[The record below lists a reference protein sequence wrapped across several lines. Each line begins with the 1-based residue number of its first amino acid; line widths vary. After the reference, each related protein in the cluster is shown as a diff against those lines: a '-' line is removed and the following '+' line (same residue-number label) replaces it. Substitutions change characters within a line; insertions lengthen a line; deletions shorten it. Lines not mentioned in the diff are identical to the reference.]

1 MPRRTSAR
9 AVCGR
14 TSDVAAQT
22 ADDMLAGGDML
33 GALVCIQHAVVLRPD
48 STPLLVGMAD
58 VLGAS
63 DRVEEAAAGY
73 DRALR
78 LQPFSA
84 EIYHRL
90 GHMHGRREETA
101 TALAAFDAASQLA
114 PDFAENLH
122 ALAVCHS
129 LLYDWAASERA
140 LQRSIRIRP
149 TLTSVHFDLA
159 LAQQQ
164 LKKPLDA
171 LKHYNAYLA
180 AGNDIGDLQHV
191 QTLANRASTLADLD
205 RSKEAVRSYEAALK
219 LAPAFPEVYA
229 NLAILHNSAS
239 RPDLALAALA
249 AGRAL
254 APTYSQMHLNHGLT
268 LKQERRYDEAATA
281 FGEAVRLDP
290 LEAHDALG
298 HVTFAR
304 KRSSN
309 WRGWEVLMHDAQK
322 VWRAGQGGR
331 SWDPL
336 YGLALPLRLPMVRQM
351 AMDRGAQIATEAQN
365 RMLQMQQQSAWPL
378 AKRTAGLQTLRVGY
392 LSADYG
398 LTAVGGTMRG
408 FFSRH
413 ARQPD
418 KHFDVFAFSVKRG
431 DESDLY
437 EEVVRAV
444 DLSLARFQVHDG
456 GSFAF
461 THFPGDRS
469 AREQISRL
477 GSDRGAERVAP
488 RRFVDLSVAHS
499 LHAAGAALTAAQL
512 HVLVDLNGYT
522 DGERAEIHM
531 LKPAPVTMHAIGYP
545 ATMGSEYVR
554 YILADKQAALP
565 APQAHLALTERLVLL
580 PHCYLVNGHRD
591 ISEYAPPPAED
602 SPKSPGAG
610 MKLVLINFNQLYK
623 LEPRTL
629 LLFCNILRQRGGR
642 ALLWMRRQ
650 PQASAP
656 VIEREAM
663 ANGIWRGSL
672 VFADYEFDEHEN
684 MRRIS
689 QAHLSLDTPEYN
701 GHTTGNDMLWSNVP
715 LLSVPGEH
723 LTARMGRS
731 LLAACGSSPGRVDS
745 LRQLQGLAHALA
757 ASSLGHAF
765 HRVEYRSIA
774 SVTAQPPRPALQ
786 RSRRRVRADAFP
798 AVAELQRPQRPK
810 AFPAAAELQVELQVQ
825 QASIQP

>member
-1 MPRRTSAR
+1 
-9 AVCGR
+9 
-14 TSDVAAQT
+14 
-22 ADDMLAGGDML
+22 MLANGDMV
-33 GALVCIQHAVVLRPD
+33 GALMCIQHAVGLRPD

-58 VLGAS
+58 VLGAT
-63 DRVEEAAAGY
+63 DRVEEAVAGY
-73 DRALR
+73 DRALG
-78 LQPFSA
+78 LQPLSA

-90 GHMHGRREETA
+90 GHMHGRRDETA
-101 TALAAFDAASQLA
+101 PALAAFDAASKLA
-114 PDFAENLH
+114 PNFAENLH

-129 LLYDWAASERA
+129 LLHDWAASERA
-140 LQRSIRIRP
+140 LQRSIRLRP
-149 TLTSVHFDLA
+149 LHTSVHFDLA

-164 LKKPLDA
+164 LKRPLEA
-171 LKHYNAYLA
+171 LENYNAYLA
-180 AGNDIGDLQHV
+180 AGNDVGDLQHV
-191 QTLANRASTLADLD
+191 QTLANRASTFADLD
-205 RSKEAVRSYEAALK
+205 RPKEAVQSYEAALK

-229 NLAILHNSAS
+229 NLALLHNSAN
-239 RPDLALAALA
+239 RPHAALAALA

-268 LKQERRYDEAATA
+268 LKQERRHSEAAAA
-281 FGEAVRLDP
+281 FSEAVRLDP

-309 WRGWEVLMHDAQK
+309 WRGWEALIHDTQQ

-336 YGLALPLRLPMVRQM
+336 YGLALPLRLPLVRQLAM
-351 AMDRGAQIATEAQN
+351 ARGAQIAVEAQN
-365 RMLQMQQQSAWPL
+365 RMLQVQQQSIWPR
-378 AKRTAGLQTLRVGY
+378 AKRVAGLKTLRVGY
-392 LSADYG
+392 LSADFG

-408 FFSRH
+408 FFRRH

-418 KHFDVFAFSVKRG
+418 GHFDVFAFSIKQR

-437 EEVVRAV
+437 EETVRAV
-444 DLSLARFQVHDG
+444 DLSMARFQVHDG

-461 THFPGDRS
+461 THFPDDRS

-477 GSDRGAERVAP
+477 GKDRGTP

-499 LHAAGAALTAAQL
+499 QHAAGAALAAAQL

-522 DGERAEIHM
+522 DGERAELHM
-531 LKPAPVTMHAIGYP
+531 MKPAPVSMHAIGYP

-554 YILADKQAALP
+554 YILVDRQASLP
-565 APQAHLALTERLVLL
+565 ASHAHLAFTERLVVL
-580 PHCYLVNGHRD
+580 PHCYLVNGHSD
-591 ISEYAPPPAED
+591 ASEYAPPPTEG

-610 MKLVLINFNQLYK
+610 VKVVLINFNQLYK

-629 LLFCNILRQRGGR
+629 LLYCNLLRQSGSR

-650 PQASAP
+650 PQASAHI
-656 VIEREAM
+656 IEREAM
-663 ANGIWRGSL
+663 ANGIRRGAL
-672 VFADYEFDEHEN
+672 VFADYDFDEHEH

-715 LLSVPGEH
+715 LISVPGEH

-745 LRQLQGLAHALA
+745 LRQFQGLAHALA
-757 ASSLGHAF
+757 APSLGQAF
-765 HRVEYRSIA
+765 HRVQYRGVTPI
-774 SVTAQPPRPALQ
+774 TAQPPRPALQ
-786 RSRRRVRADAFP
+786 RSRRRVRAEAFP
-798 AVAELQRPQRPK
+798 AIAELQRAR
-810 AFPAAAELQVELQVQ
+810 ALPAAAELQVELQRV
-825 QASIQP
+825 P

>member
-1 MPRRTSAR
+1 MF
-9 AVCGR
+9 
-14 TSDVAAQT
+14 
-22 ADDMLAGGDML
+22 AGGDML
-33 GALVCIQHAVVLRPD
+33 GALVCIQHAVSLRPN
-48 STPLLVGMAD
+48 STLLLVGMAD
-58 VLGAS
+58 VLAAM
-63 DRVEEAAAGY
+63 DRAEEAREGF
-73 DRALR
+73 DRAIR

-90 GHMHGRREETA
+90 GHMHGHRDETS

-114 PDFAENLH
+114 PNWSENLH

-129 LLYDWAASERA
+129 LLNDWVASERA
-140 LQRSIRIRP
+140 LQRTMKFRP
-149 TLTSVHFDLA
+149 SHTSAHFDLA

-171 LKHYNAYLA
+171 LKSYNAYLA
-180 AGNDIGDLQHV
+180 AGNAVGDLQHV
-191 QTLANRASTLADLD
+191 QALANRASTFADLD
-205 RSKEAVRSYEAALK
+205 RPTEAVRSYEAALK

-229 NLAILHNSAS
+229 NLAVLHNSANM
-239 RPDLALAALA
+239 PDAALEALA

-268 LKQERRYDEAATA
+268 LKQARRYSEAAMA

-309 WRGWEVLMHDAQK
+309 WRGWEVLMHDTQQ
-322 VWRAGQGGR
+322 VWSAGQGGR

-336 YGLALPLRLPMVRQM
+336 YGLALPLRLPLVRQM
-351 AMDRGAQIATEAQN
+351 AMDRGAQIAVEALN
-365 RMLQMQQQSAWPL
+365 RMQQVQQQSSWPSASRMAEL
-378 AKRTAGLQTLRVGY
+378 HTLRVGY

-408 FFSRH
+408 FFRRH
-413 ARQPD
+413 ARQPN
-418 KHFDVFAFSVKRG
+418 KHFDVFAFSLKRG

-437 EEVVRAV
+437 AETVRGV
-444 DLSLARFQVHDG
+444 DLALARFQVTDG

-469 AREQISRL
+469 SREQISRL
-477 GSDRGAERVAP
+477 SSDRGTP
-488 RRFVDLSVAHS
+488 RRFVDLSVARS
-499 LHAAGAALTAAQL
+499 LHAAGAALAAAQL

-522 DGERAEIHM
+522 DGERAELHM
-531 LKPAPVTMHAIGYP
+531 LKPAPVAIHAIGYP

-554 YILADKQAALP
+554 YILADRQAALP
-565 APQAHLALTERLVLL
+565 APHAHLALTERLVLL
-580 PHCYLVNGHRD
+580 PHCYLVNGHID
-591 ISEYAPPPAED
+591 LSEYAPPPAKD
-602 SPKSPGAG
+602 APKSPGAG
-610 MKLVLINFNQLYK
+610 VKVVLVNFNQLYK

-629 LLFCNILRQRGGR
+629 LLFCNLLRQSGSR

-650 PQASAP
+650 PSSSAR

-663 ANGIWRGSL
+663 AHGIRRGSL
-672 VFADYEFDEHEN
+672 VFADYDFDEHEHL
-684 MRRIS
+684 RRIS

-701 GHTTGNDMLWSNVP
+701 GHTTGNDMLWANVP

-731 LLAACGSSPGRVDS
+731 LLAASGSSPGRVDS
-745 LRQLQGLAHALA
+745 LRQLQGLAHTLALA
-757 ASSLGHAF
+757 AASFGPAF
-765 HRVEYRSIA
+765 HRVEYRSIE
-774 SVTAQPPRPALQ
+774 SITSPPLSPRSAVQ

-798 AVAELQRPQRPK
+798 AVAELQRAK
-810 AFPAAAELQVELQVQ
+810 AVPAAAELQVELQVEL
-825 QASIQP
+825 